1 MLNISSKLFLGQNLG
16 DQNGEDTKSIVD
28 FDQDITQILKLKQLN
43 MKLKDSMDMTAN
55 LNSTDYVDL
64 EKVLK
69 QILDYLDEN
78 KALEQDS
85 VLDKIKKAEDFYETC
100 TDMLE
105 KAEEDLKEVLKQSH
119 NAAAIAYHKKV
130 RRGFTSRVHFFVKVN
145 NFYKYQF

>member
-1 MLNISSKLFLGQNLG
+1 
-16 DQNGEDTKSIVD
+16 
-28 FDQDITQILKLKQLN
+28 

-130 RRGFTSRVHFFVKVN
+130 RRGFTSKVN
-145 NFYKYQF
+145 